1 MLIVSKKIDFEISSL
16 VLATFLLL
24 LSCPCMGQ
32 VQQKK
37 ALTENDY
44 QRWGTLEV
52 KAISDQGKWASYAMR
67 YENHSDTLFV
77 QNTAKNKSYVFPKGN
92 DGRFGGE
99 QLFAF
104 LAPDSKL
111 KVMELPTGKIAVYDN
126 VKRYELAND
135 GQYIITLN
143 KGYGEKCL
151 MQIRNS
157 NGKVIDS
164 IEGISEYALNA
175 DKDAIMY
182 ASSQKDY
189 SELGIIHF
197 AHYSHTAVSKA
208 NGSHFFNLMW
218 AKDSK
223 SVAFLRET
231 DSATKEVTVNY
242 YRIADKKLFSLD
254 YASKADSKN
263 MEVFKRTTYA
273 ISDDGKKVF

>member
-1 MLIVSKKIDFEISSL
+1 
-16 VLATFLLL
+16 
-24 LSCPCMGQ
+24 MGQ

-104 LAPDSKL
+104 LASDSKL

-223 SVAFLRET
+223 SVAFFTGDR
-231 DSATKEVTVNY
+231 
-242 YRIADKKLFSLD
+242 FS
-254 YASKADSKN
+254 Y
-263 MEVFKRTTYA
+263 
-273 ISDDGKKVF
+273 